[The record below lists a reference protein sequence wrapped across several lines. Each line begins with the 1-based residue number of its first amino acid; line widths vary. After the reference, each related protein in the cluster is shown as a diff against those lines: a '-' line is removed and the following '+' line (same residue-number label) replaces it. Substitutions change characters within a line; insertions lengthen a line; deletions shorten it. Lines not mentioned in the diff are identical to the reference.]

1 MFSHHV
7 RDEKTGEPI
16 SDEDAALFDS
26 IPEKVLQKAVI
37 PMSSIGESEYSEL
50 IHSEERAEEF
60 PYANYYANMNQA
72 ELIIEFLKT
81 IEDVRGLA
89 QGNPVYQLKI
99 RGHLLGVFFTAEIDE
114 HYSLKMSHYAR
125 FSSPMRELVGC
136 YTHKELF
143 EAHLGGFSSDKLTT
157 TADIKSK
164 YWILCSV
171 GVGLSF

>member
-99 RGHLLGVFFTAEIDE
+99 RGHLLGVFFTAKIDE
-114 HYSLKMSHYAR
+114 VYFDPEEKVLR
-125 FSSPMRELVGC
+125 LVQR
-136 YTHKELF
+136 TKKR
-143 EAHLGGFSSDKLTT
+143 LGTETKPRQYQKDLR
-157 TADIKSK
+157 
-164 YWILCSV
+164 
-171 GVGLSF
+171 